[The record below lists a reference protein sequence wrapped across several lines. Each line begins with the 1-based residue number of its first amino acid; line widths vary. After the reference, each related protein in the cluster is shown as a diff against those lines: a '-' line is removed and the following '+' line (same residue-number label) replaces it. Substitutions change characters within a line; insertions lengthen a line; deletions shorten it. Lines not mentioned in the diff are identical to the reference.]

1 MTLLLIHHAEAVS
14 PYDDPQR
21 PLTEAGHQHA
31 LRLAEL
37 VKQRGVVP
45 TAIWHSGKLRGRQTG
60 HAFLQ
65 VCAPFAT
72 FKMVKGLSPD
82 DSPAAAQSAIQRES
96 QDLALVGHWPHLPAL
111 LRLLSPSSAPMPQHG
126 AVALTSDDGGVTW
139 QEVWREDGRLS
150 RSGQ

>member
-14 PYDDPQR
+14 PHEDLQR

-65 VCAPFAT
+65 VCAPFAKFT
-72 FKMVKGLSPD
+72 MVKGLSPD
-82 DSPAAAQSAIQRES
+82 DPPAVAHLAIQRES
-96 QDLALVGHWPHLPAL
+96 QELALVGHWPHLPAL
-111 LRLLSPSSAPMPQHG
+111 LRLLSPTSAPMPQHG
-126 AVALTSDDGGVTW
+126 VVALTSDDGGATW
-139 QEVWREDGRLS
+139 RELWREDGRLS
-150 RSGQ
+150 RFGQ